1 MVLGRAGKERRHNVL
16 WIAWGGGTNWRIR
29 SDQGTARLAL
39 LGVELDLKLESIKM
53 QKVFKAA
60 SKKKQSFSSFD
71 GDKKILNYCVK

>member
-1 MVLGRAGKERRHNVL
+1 M
-16 WIAWGGGTNWRIR
+16 
-29 SDQGTARLAL
+29 

-53 QKVFKAA
+53 QKIFKAA